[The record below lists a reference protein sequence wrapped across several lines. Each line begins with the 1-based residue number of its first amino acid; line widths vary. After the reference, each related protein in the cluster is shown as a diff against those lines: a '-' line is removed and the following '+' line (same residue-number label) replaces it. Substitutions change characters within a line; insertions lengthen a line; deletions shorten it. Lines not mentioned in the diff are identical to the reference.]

1 MGMREEN
8 LAKQDF
14 HAEHENQK
22 SLMEEEEADIE
33 RQ

>member
-1 MGMREEN
+1 MREEN
-8 LAKQDF
+8 LAMQGF

-22 SLMEEEEADIE
+22 SLMEEDKDEAEIE